1 MRKPLCMAAILTA
14 MSLLLSACDS
24 LLPQVSSQNR
34 IHSEKQV
41 LNLTVNEEPATLD
54 SAVAIDPH
62 SVNLLNNVMEGLMRL
77 GKDNKPEPAI
87 AQQVEVSAD
96 KRVYTFH
103 LREARW
109 SDGKPVRAE
118 DFAYAWQ
125 RVLHPQTHSRSAY
138 LLFPIQGAQDY
149 HRGRIGWKQV
159 GIRVVDEQTIRVTL
173 TRPIPYFLGL
183 TTTSAYLP
191 QRADIVERLGRSYGK
206 NAAELVYDGPFRIS
220 GWERGKSIILTRN
233 EQYWDKG
240 EVFLEK
246 VRAAVV
252 RDTAEGI
259 QLYHTNQTDTARVDQ
274 IYADLYKKTSD
285 WKEQPTA
292 SVQFLQFNL
301 QNPLFRNPHI
311 RKAFSYAIDREALI
325 DDLLKDG
332 SMPASSVIPPAILP
346 INERSGEIVE
356 KRPELHRFDP
366 QLAHA
371 LLRKGM
377 NDLNLNRFPEEVV
390 MTVPDSD
397 KQVALF
403 LQNQFRRNLGVE
415 VKIDPK
421 PLRGFPQQLDRGEFD
436 IAINEW
442 RASYRD
448 PGGVLVAFSTE
459 GPCNPGKWSAS
470 EYDRWLE
477 QAASTA
483 DEEKRIGLYLK
494 AEKKLLEDAVISP
507 LDFQSEAFIQRKW
520 VKNMVRHPFGA
531 DLTLKE
537 AFIEGKK

>member
-1 MRKPLCMAAILTA
+1 MAAILTTLGL
-14 MSLLLSACDS
+14 MLSACDS

-34 IHSEKQV
+34 IHQEKQV
-41 LNLTVNEEPATLD
+41 LNLTVSEEPATLD
-54 SAVAIDPH
+54 SSVSVDPH

-77 GKDNKPEPAI
+77 GRDSKPELAI
-87 AQQVEVSAD
+87 AQQVGVSAD

-109 SDGKPVRAE
+109 SDGEPVRAE
-118 DFAYAWQ
+118 DFAYAWK

-138 LLFPIQGAQDY
+138 LFFPIQGAQDY
-149 HRGRIGWKQV
+149 HHGRISWERV
-159 GIRVVDEQTIRVTL
+159 GIRVIDDQTLRVTL
-173 TRPIPYFLGL
+173 ARPIPYFLEL
-183 TTTSAYLP
+183 TTTAAYLP
-191 QRADIVERLGRSYGK
+191 QREDIVERLGSSFGK
-206 NAAELVYDGPFRIS
+206 NAADMVYDGPFRIS
-220 GWERGKSIILTRN
+220 GWERGNKIVLTRN

-240 EVFLEK
+240 EVFLET

-252 RDTAEGI
+252 SGTAEGI
-259 QLYHTNQTDTARVDQ
+259 QLYHTYQTDTAQVDQ
-274 IYADLYKKTSD
+274 IYADLYKKSSD

-301 QNPLFRNPHI
+301 QYPLFRNPYI
-311 RKAFSYAIDREALI
+311 RKAFSYAIDREALTY
-325 DDLLKDG
+325 DLLMVG
-332 SMPASSVIPPAILP
+332 SMPAGSIIPPTILP

-356 KRPELHRFDP
+356 KRPEFHRFDP
-366 QLAHA
+366 QQAQVWLK
-371 LLRKGM
+371 KGM
-377 NDLNLNRFPEEVV
+377 DDLHLKQFPQEVV
-390 MTVPDSD
+390 MTVPETD

-421 PLRGFPQQLDRGEFD
+421 PLSSYPQQLDRGKFD

-448 PGGVLVAFSTE
+448 PGGVLVAFSSE

-477 QAASTA
+477 QAAGTE
-483 DEEKRIGLYLK
+483 DEEKRISLYLQ
-494 AEKKLLEDAVISP
+494 AEKKLLEDAAISP
-507 LDFQSEAFIQRKW
+507 LAFQSEAFIQRKW
-520 VKNMVRHPFGA
+520 VKNVVRHPFGA

>member
-1 MRKPLCMAAILTA
+1 MRKPLCMAAMLITI
-14 MSLLLSACDS
+14 SLVLSACDS

-34 IHSEKQV
+34 IHLEKQV
-41 LNLTVNEEPATLD
+41 LNLTVSEEPATLD

-87 AQQVEVSAD
+87 AQQVDVSSD

-109 SDGKPVRAE
+109 SDGESVRAE
-118 DFAYAWQ
+118 DFAYAWK
-125 RVLHPQTHSRSAY
+125 RVLQPQTRSRSAY
-138 LLFPIQGAQDY
+138 LFFPIQGAQDY
-149 HRGRIGWKQV
+149 HHGRTGWNQV
-159 GIRVVDEQTIRVTL
+159 GIRVVDEQTLRVTL
-173 TRPIPYFLGL
+173 TRPIPYFLEL

-191 QRADIVERLGRSYGK
+191 QRADIVERLGESYGK
-206 NAAELVYDGPFRIS
+206 NAAEIVYDGPFRIS
-220 GWERGKSIILTRN
+220 GWEQGKNIILTRN

-240 EVFLEK
+240 EVFLET
-246 VRAAVV
+246 VRTAVV

-259 QLYHTNQTDTARVDQ
+259 QLYHTYQTDAAQVDQ
-274 IYADLYKKTSD
+274 IYADLYKKSSD

-301 QNPLFRNPHI
+301 QKTLFRNPYI
-311 RKAFSYAIDREALI
+311 RKAFSYAIDREALT

-332 SMPASSVIPPAILP
+332 SMPAGSVIPPAILP

-356 KRPELHRFDP
+356 KRPEFHRFDP
-366 QLAHA
+366 QQAQAWLK
-371 LLRKGM
+371 KGM
-377 NDLNLNRFPEEVV
+377 DELNLKSFPEEVV
-390 MTVPDSD
+390 MTVPDTD

-403 LQNQFRRNLGVE
+403 LQNQFLHNLGVE

-421 PLRGFPQQLDRGEFD
+421 PLRRYPQQLDRGEFD

-448 PGGVLVAFSTE
+448 PGGVLVAFSSE
-459 GPCNPGKWSAS
+459 GPCNPGKWSAL

-494 AEKKLLEDAVISP
+494 AEKKLLEDAAISP
-507 LDFQSEAFIQRKW
+507 LDFQSEAFIQRRW